1 MLPIVNVNA
10 TDPQPLPSKD
20 DDALLLFSP
29 SPYVDVCV
37 HSRHSYASLGRA
49 H

>member
-29 SPYVDVCV
+29 APYVDVYV
-37 HSRHSYASLGRA
+37 HSYI
-49 H
+49 